1 MAVVK
6 IGQVK
11 KTLSKA
17 MAYICNPD
25 KTRGMELV
33 STNLPGVGKDP
44 GEYAD
49 CFIAEQD
56 RIDKGR
62 KGPAGNLVRAH
73 HIIQSFDPGDDITPE
88 RAHEL
93 GVELMERM
101 TGGMQHYVIATH
113 TDRDHIHNH
122 IMLSPASIETGRRV
136 QVPCTYLKQLRAI
149 SDELCRD
156 AGLKVIREHKVKRY
170 GKSRPDLYTQ
180 LRGESVKESI
190 RLRIDEAAGRS
201 GSFDQFKRALVVEGV
216 DVRVRGKYLTFQ
228 DAETGMMFRDNK
240 LGGAYDEMN
249 IIAKIGRSNVE
260 AISFNTSMIVGRKD
274 GTVTIWVPGT
284 RHTRTLTIPRERL
297 VIDGRTIRAWL
308 PRDSEQILAD
318 RGGRFQE
325 RIPARALYEYFS
337 PLDLNIDKLVR
348 NDFPQIY
355 SANPKQRKRLMAQAF
370 KVEEINRA
378 VRELNTIREYLIDG
392 GMSSKEAAASL
403 QSAISSRQE
412 DLQTLIVAS
421 CEEGLSPE
429 QAKSLDQKI
438 NRAERDISDLAG
450 QARALRDRERRI
462 NPESTEQQK
471 KQQRPHRSR

>member
-1 MAVVK
+1 
-6 IGQVK
+6 
-11 KTLSKA
+11 
-17 MAYICNPD
+17 
-25 KTRGMELV
+25 
-33 STNLPGVGKDP
+33 
-44 GEYAD
+44 
-49 CFIAEQD
+49 
-56 RIDKGR
+56 
-62 KGPAGNLVRAH
+62 
-73 HIIQSFDPGDDITPE
+73 
-88 RAHEL
+88 
-93 GVELMERM
+93 
-101 TGGMQHYVIATH
+101 
-113 TDRDHIHNH
+113 
-122 IMLSPASIETGRRV
+122 
-136 QVPCTYLKQLRAI
+136 
-149 SDELCRD
+149 
-156 AGLKVIREHKVKRY
+156 
-170 GKSRPDLYTQ
+170 
-180 LRGESVKESI
+180 
-190 RLRIDEAAGRS
+190 
-201 GSFDQFKRALVVEGV
+201 
-216 DVRVRGKYLTFQ
+216 
-228 DAETGMMFRDNK
+228 
-240 LGGAYDEMN
+240 MN